1 MQKKTLILF
10 ILIGLAPFMWGK
22 VSRFEL
28 SASPG
33 LVLFGDALGGG
44 ITVSLD
50 YPLLHLWNISWPV
63 KTRAVLFGEM
73 SGGTNT
79 SFWNAGM
86 GIGIAG
92 YYTFPDLSA
101 LTLEGGIDLIPAVYG
116 FGFKAGGVSGNQ
128 MGFGMIFA
136 PYAAGIYHFT
146 PSWGGRVD
154 LSYHA
159 GVYDSFFG
167 YIVIGMGVT
176 YAF

>member
-1 MQKKTLILF
+1 MRKKTFLLF
-10 ILIGLAPFMWGK
+10 ILISLAPFLWGK

-33 LVLFGDALGGG
+33 LVLFGDAIGGG

-63 KTRAVLFGEM
+63 KTRAVLFGGM

-116 FGFKAGGVSGNQ
+116 FGFKVGELTGNQ
-128 MGFGMIFA
+128 SGLGIIFA
-136 PYAAGIYHFT
+136 PYLAGKYQFT
-146 PSWGGRVD
+146 SSWGMRSD
-154 LSYHA
+154 ITYHA
-159 GVYDSFFG
+159 GVYDSYFG
-167 YIVIGMGVT
+167 YILIGMGVT